1 MKDSLKDYK
10 ASNLNIQ
17 QKKYLKHMKYNKKY
31 QKDYLIQ
38 NFHIDLIDQYQVKS
52 LKGTQLDQ
60 VQIIL
65 QEVH

>member
-1 MKDSLKDYK
+1 MKGSLKDQK
-10 ASNLNIQ
+10 ANNLNIQ

-38 NFHIDLIDQYQVKS
+38 NFPRDLTVLYQVKS
-52 LKGTQLDQ
+52 LTGTQLGQ
-60 VQIIL
+60 VQIIH